1 MKRILVIEDEKNIAS
16 FLKMELEYEGYEVHN
31 SYDGKE
37 GLDNAINNE
46 YDLIILDLMIPYL
59 NGLEVCRRIRKS
71 KTTPIIMLTA
81 RDSVMDK
88 VSGFQMGADDYL
100 VKPFAIEEL
109 LARIEALL
117 RRVKSVVENSNIVEF
132 KDIVIN
138 IESRTV
144 TCAGEEIN
152 LTTKE
157 YELLLYLIK
166 NKNKVLTREFLIEN
180 IWGYDYDGENNVV
193 DVYIRH
199 LRSKLN
205 NNDYIQTVRGVGY
218 VVRWYE
224 KDIRKVINFLANVN
238 SNIFSYDLNCVHD
251 LFVPIYHN

>member
-1 MKRILVIEDEKNIAS
+1 MYKILVIEDEENIAS
-16 FLKMELEYEGYEVHN
+16 FIKMELTYEGYEVDN
-31 SYDGKE
+31 CYDGKE
-37 GLDNAINNE
+37 GLDKVLNE
-46 YDLIILDLMIPYL
+46 NYNLVILDLMLPLL
-59 NGLEVCRRIRKS
+59 NGLEVCRRIRKV

-88 VSGFQMGADDYL
+88 VSGFQMGADDYV

-117 RRVKSVVENSNIVEF
+117 RRTNNTTKNQNVIEF

-144 TCAGEEIN
+144 ECSGTLIN

-157 YELLLYLIK
+157 YELLLHLVK
-166 NKNKVLTREFLIEN
+166 NKNKVLTRDYLIEN
-180 IWGYDYDGENNVV
+180 IWGYDYDGENNIV

-205 NNDYIQTVRGVGY
+205 DHDCIQTVRGIGY
-218 VVRWYE
+218 V
-224 KDIRKVINFLANVN
+224 IR
-238 SNIFSYDLNCVHD
+238 
-251 LFVPIYHN
+251 

>member
-1 MKRILVIEDEKNIAS
+1 MVRILVVEDEKNIAS
-16 FLKMELEYEGYEVHN
+16 FLKMELEYEGYEVEN

-37 GLDNAINNE
+37 GLEKALSAEFN
-46 YDLIILDLMIPYL
+46 LIILDLMIPYL

-71 KTTPIIMLTA
+71 KKTPIIMLTA

-117 RRVKSVVENSNIVEF
+117 RRVQNSTEVLNIIEF
-132 KDIVIN
+132 KDIEIN

-144 TCAGEEIN
+144 ECAGEEIN

-157 YELLLYLIK
+157 YELLVYLIK
-166 NKNKVLTREFLIEN
+166 NKNKVLSRDFLIEN

-218 VVRWYE
+218 VVR
-224 KDIRKVINFLANVN
+224 
-238 SNIFSYDLNCVHD
+238 
-251 LFVPIYHN
+251 

>member
-1 MKRILVIEDEKNIAS
+1 MYKILVIEDEENIAS
-16 FLKMELEYEGYEVHN
+16 FIKMELVYEGYEVDN

-37 GLDNAINNE
+37 GLEKALNGK
-46 YDLIILDLMIPYL
+46 YDLIILDLMIPNL
-59 NGLEVCRRIRKS
+59 NGLEVCRRVRKV
-71 KTTPIIMLTA
+71 KNIPIIMLIA

-88 VSGFQMGADDYL
+88 VSGFQMGADDYV

-117 RRVKSVVENSNIVEF
+117 RRVNNSSESINLIEF

-144 TCAGEEIN
+144 ECNGKQIN

-157 YELLLYLIK
+157 YELLLYLVK
-166 NKNKVLTREFLIEN
+166 NKNKVLTRDYLIEN

-205 NNDYIQTVRGVGY
+205 KDDYIQTVRGVGY
-218 VVRWYE
+218 V
-224 KDIRKVINFLANVN
+224 IRE
-238 SNIFSYDLNCVHD
+238 
-251 LFVPIYHN
+251 

>member
-1 MKRILVIEDEKNIAS
+1 MVRILVIEDEKNIAS
-16 FLKMELEYEGYEVHN
+16 FLKMELEYEGYEVEN

-37 GLDNAINNE
+37 GLEKALSAEFN
-46 YDLIILDLMIPYL
+46 LIILDLMIPYL

-71 KTTPIIMLTA
+71 KKTPIIMLTA

-117 RRVKSVVENSNIVEF
+117 RRVQNSTEVLNIIEF

-144 TCAGEEIN
+144 ECAGEEIN

-157 YELLLYLIK
+157 YELLVYLIK
-166 NKNKVLTREFLIEN
+166 NKNKVLSRDFLIEH

-218 VVRWYE
+218 VVR
-224 KDIRKVINFLANVN
+224 
-238 SNIFSYDLNCVHD
+238 
-251 LFVPIYHN
+251 